1 MKRRT
6 FTLRRK
12 TPFPPFN
19 PFPFPNMK
27 DAQALVNAVIQCA
40 AAAVDLDMETRN
52 VTFIPCRPV
61 PAGAAG
67 YKPAAIE
74 IDWSTGPVWG
84 KLRLEWRPVP
94 GHLVSENQLAGIW
107 IRANGVAVT
116 PAGFPM
122 LPALNAALAE
132 IATAG
137 LRAADY
143 HLPDGIPA
151 PSAA

>member
-1 MKRRT
+1 MKA
-6 FTLRRK
+6 
-12 TPFPPFN
+12 
-19 PFPFPNMK
+19 
-27 DAQALVNAVIQCA
+27 AQSLIKAAIQSA
-40 AAAVDLDMETRN
+40 AAAVDLDMDSRN
-52 VTFIPCRPV
+52 VTFTPCRPA

-74 IDWSTGPVWG
+74 IDWSTGPAWG
-84 KLRLEWRPVP
+84 KLRLEWRPLP
-94 GHLVSENQLAGIW
+94 GHLVSENQLAGLW

-116 PAGFPM
+116 PAGFAI